1 MSSTSAWSMRAACQ
15 SAPVPGYSFW
25 ESSGEV
31 EAVGVEETSLEGGAV
46 NEVVRI
52 GATVRRGPTERS
64 DYVRDLLALFERR
77 GWPGAPRH
85 LGTDERG
92 REMFGYIEG
101 RAAVT
106 AEERAAART
115 DANLISV
122 ARLVRAFHDL
132 THGTPS
138 AGDRDVV
145 CHNDLAPKNTVYD
158 VRGDDWR
165 PLAFVDWDLAAP
177 GERVHDVAH
186 LCWQYLDLGP
196 GLTDVPEAARRIRLV
211 CDAYGLDE
219 RGVLV
224 DTVLWWQDRCWRGID
239 AAADRCEPAMVA
251 LREAG
256 AVEEVRGAWEWVAGH
271 RRELGA
277 LLR

>member
-1 MSSTSAWSMRAACQ
+1 
-15 SAPVPGYSFW
+15 
-25 ESSGEV
+25 V

-52 GATVRRGPTERS
+52 GATVRRTPAARS
-64 DYVRDLLALFERR
+64 HYVRDLLALFERR
-77 GWPGAPRH
+77 GWPGAPRF
-85 LGTDERG
+85 LGTDGQG
-92 REMFGYIEG
+92 REIFRYIEG
-101 RAAVT
+101 RAAVSP
-106 AEERAAART
+106 EERIAART
-115 DANLISV
+115 DANLVRV

-138 AGDRDVV
+138 AGDGDVV
-145 CHNDLAPKNTVYD
+145 CHNDLAPKNTVYA

-196 GLTDVPEAARRIRLV
+196 EVTDVPHAARRIRLV
-211 CDAYGLDE
+211 CDAYGLDD
-219 RGVLV
+219 RDVLV
-224 DTVLWWQDRCWRGID
+224 DTVLWWQDRCRRGID
-239 AAADRCEPAMVA
+239 AAADRGEPAMVA
-251 LREAG
+251 LRDAG
-256 AVEEVRGAWEWVAGH
+256 AVDEVRGAWEWVAEH

-277 LLR
+277 ALR

>member
-1 MSSTSAWSMRAACQ
+1 M
-15 SAPVPGYSFW
+15 
-25 ESSGEV
+25 
-31 EAVGVEETSLEGGAV
+31 EETPLEGGAV

-52 GATVRRGPTERS
+52 GATVRRTPTERS
-64 DYVRDLLALFERR
+64 DYVRDLLALFERH
-77 GWPGAPRH
+77 GWPGAPR
-85 LGTDERG
+85 LLATDERG

-106 AEERAAART
+106 SEERAAART
-115 DANLISV
+115 DANLADV

-132 THGTPS
+132 THGTPL
-138 AGDRDVV
+138 AGDHDVV
-145 CHNDLAPKNTVYD
+145 CHNDLAPKNTVYAVD
-158 VRGDDWR
+158 GDDWR
-165 PLAFVDWDLAAP
+165 PLALVDWDLAAP

-196 GLTDVPEAARRIRLV
+196 EVTDVPEAARRIRLV
-211 CDAYGLDE
+211 CNAYGLDE
-219 RGVLV
+219 RGGLV

-239 AAADRCEPAMVA
+239 AGADRGERAMVA
-251 LREAG
+251 LRAAG
-256 AVEEVRGAWEWVAGH
+256 AVDEVRSAWEWVAGH